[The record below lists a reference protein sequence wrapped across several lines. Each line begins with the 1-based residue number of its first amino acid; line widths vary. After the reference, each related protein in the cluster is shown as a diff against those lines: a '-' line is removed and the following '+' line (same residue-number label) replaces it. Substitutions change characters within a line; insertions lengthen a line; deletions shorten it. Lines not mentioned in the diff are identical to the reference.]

1 MKNIKLVLEYDGTN
15 YLGWQRQP
23 QGITI
28 QEVIEDT
35 LNKIT
40 SETITVIGSGRTDSG
55 VHALAQ
61 VANFKTEGRM
71 TSLQLQK
78 ALNSVLPKD
87 IVVKEVSEVDINFH
101 AQLDVKSKT
110 YLYKI
115 LNRPYPSA
123 LERNK
128 VWFLP
133 ESLDVPK
140 MAEAARM
147 LGGEH
152 DFRGFALSNT
162 TKTTVR
168 EVINVS
174 LEKKPDGLVE
184 FEIESTGFLRGM
196 VRLIVGTLVQVGKGK
211 IAPEDF
217 REILESGE
225 KTNLVFSAPPS
236 GLYLKEVKY

>member
-23 QGITI
+23 QGMTI

-71 TSLQLQK
+71 TSLQFQK

-133 ESLDVPK
+133 ESLDIPK

-147 LGGEH
+147 LGGQH
-152 DFRGFALSNT
+152 DFCGFALSNT

-184 FEIESTGFLRGM
+184 FEIESAGFLRGM

-211 IAPEDF
+211 IAIENF

-236 GLYLKEVKY
+236 GLYLKEVRY

>member
-1 MKNIKLVLEYDGTN
+1 MVNLKLIIEYDGTN
-15 YLGWQRQP
+15 YLGWQRKP

-71 TSLQLQK
+71 TLLQFQK

-115 LNRPYPSA
+115 LNV
-123 LERNK
+123 K
-128 VWFLP
+128 F
-133 ESLDVPK
+133 
-140 MAEAARM
+140 RM
-147 LGGEH
+147 
-152 DFRGFALSNT
+152 
-162 TKTTVR
+162 
-168 EVINVS
+168 EVYIN
-174 LEKKPDGLVE
+174 LTDL
-184 FEIESTGFLRGM
+184 F
-196 VRLIVGTLVQVGKGK
+196 
-211 IAPEDF
+211 
-217 REILESGE
+217 
-225 KTNLVFSAPPS
+225 
-236 GLYLKEVKY
+236 

>member
-1 MKNIKLVLEYDGTN
+1 MVNLKLIIEYDGTN

-40 SETITVIGSGRTDSG
+40 SETITVTGSGRTDSG

-61 VANFKTEGRM
+61 VANFKTGGRM
-71 TSLQLQK
+71 TSLQFQK

-115 LNRPYPSA
+115 LNRLYPSA

-152 DFRGFALSNT
+152 DFRGFALSST
-162 TKTTVR
+162 TKTTAR

-174 LEKKPDGLVE
+174 LEKKHDGLVE

-211 IAPEDF
+211 IAPECF

-236 GLYLKEVKY
+236 GLYLKEVRY

>member
-1 MKNIKLVLEYDGTN
+1 MVNLKLIIEYDGTN

-61 VANFKTEGRM
+61 VANFNTEGRM
-71 TSLQLQK
+71 TSLQFQK

-152 DFRGFALSNT
+152 DFRGFALSST

-168 EVINVS
+168 EVVNVS

-225 KTNLVFSAPPS
+225 KTNLVFSAPPW
-236 GLYLKEVKY
+236 GLYLKEVRY

>member
-1 MKNIKLVLEYDGTN
+1 MVNLKLIIEYDGTN

-71 TSLQLQK
+71 TSLQFQK

-168 EVINVS
+168 EVVNVS

-225 KTNLVFSAPPS
+225 KTNLVFSAPPW
-236 GLYLKEVKY
+236 GLYLKEVRY

>member
-1 MKNIKLVLEYDGTN
+1 MVNLKLIIEYDGTN

-40 SETITVIGSGRTDSG
+40 NETITVIGSGRTDSG

-71 TSLQLQK
+71 TLLQFQK

-101 AQLDVKSKT
+101 AQLYVKSKT

-168 EVINVS
+168 EVVNVS

-225 KTNLVFSAPPS
+225 KTNLVFSAPPW
-236 GLYLKEVKY
+236 GLYLKEVRY

>member
-15 YLGWQRQP
+15 YLGWQRQA

-115 LNRPYPSA
+115 LNRLYPSA

-128 VWFLP
+128 AWFLP

-211 IAPEDF
+211 IAFENF

>member
-28 QEVIEDT
+28 QEVIENT

-71 TSLQLQK
+71 MSLQLQK

-174 LEKKPDGLVE
+174 IEKKPDGLVE

>member
-71 TSLQLQK
+71 TSLQFQK

-152 DFRGFALSNT
+152 DFRGFALSST
-162 TKTTVR
+162 TKTTAR

-174 LEKKPDGLVE
+174 LEKKHDGLVE

-196 VRLIVGTLVQVGKGK
+196 VRLTVGTLVQVGKGK
-211 IAPEDF
+211 IAPEYF

-236 GLYLKEVKY
+236 GLYLKEVRY

>member
-1 MKNIKLVLEYDGTN
+1 MVNLKLIIEYDGTN

-40 SETITVIGSGRTDSG
+40 NETITVIGSGRTDSG

-71 TSLQLQK
+71 TLLQFQK

-168 EVINVS
+168 EVVNVS

-236 GLYLKEVKY
+236 GLYLKEVRY

>member
-1 MKNIKLVLEYDGTN
+1 MRNIKLTIEYDGTN

-35 LNKIT
+35 LSKIT

-71 TSLQLQK
+71 TSLQFQK

-87 IVVKEVSEVDINFH
+87 IVAKEVSEVDIKFH

-115 LNRPYPSA
+115 INRPYPSA

-128 VWFLP
+128 AWFLP
-133 ESLDVPK
+133 ESLDVPQ

-147 LGGEH
+147 LSGEH

-174 LEKKPDGLVE
+174 LEKRPEGLVE